1 MDMNDNVLKSIPLFA
16 DLRDEILEKIFNLMQ
31 KRVYKR
37 HNMILMEED
46 IGDSLFILNKGSVK
60 ITRLSDDGREVILS
74 ILGEGDFFGEMS
86 IFDGESRSANVI
98 ALEDSEVFILKRG
111 DFLDLLEKHPQIAI
125 TLLQEMAIR
134 LRRSDQQIEGLS
146 LSDAESRIAMSII
159 RFAEDLGVIRQGQ
172 VIIEKLPFQQ
182 DIANMAGTSRE
193 TVSRM
198 LKMLELKGWIERQGR
213 RMVIT
218 RYDDFVKEF
227 G

>member
-1 MDMNDNVLKSIPLFA
+1 MEYNVIKNIPLFA
-16 DLRDEILEKIFNLMQ
+16 DLKDDIVQKIFNLMQ
-31 KRVYKR
+31 KRVYKKG
-37 HNMILMEED
+37 NIILMEEEF
-46 IGDSLFILNKGSVK
+46 GDTLFVLTRGSVK

-86 IFDGESRSANVI
+86 IFDGENRSANVI

-111 DFLDLLEKHPQIAI
+111 DFLDLLERHPKIAI
-125 TLLQEMAIR
+125 VLLQEMAMR

-146 LSDAESRIAMSII
+146 LSDAENRIAMSLL
-159 RFAEDLGVIRQGQ
+159 RLAEDLGVIKQGQ
-172 VIIEKLPFQQ
+172 VVIENLPYQQ

-198 LKMLELKGWIERQGR
+198 LTLLQRKGYIQKRGRQLI
-213 RMVIT
+213 IT
-218 RYDDFVKEF
+218 NYDEFVKQF

>member
-1 MDMNDNVLKSIPLFA
+1 MKENVLKNIPLFA
-16 DLRDEILEKIFNLMQ
+16 DIRDEILEKIFDLVQ

-37 HNMILMEED
+37 NNIILMEED
-46 IGDSLFILNKGSVK
+46 AGDTLFILSKGSVK

-74 ILGEGDFFGEMS
+74 ILGDGDFFGEMS

-111 DFLDLLEKHPQIAI
+111 DFLDLLEKHPKIAI
-125 TLLQEMAIR
+125 ALLQEMAVR

-146 LSDAESRIAMSII
+146 LSDAENRIAMSII
-159 RFAEDLGVIRQGQ
+159 RLAEDLGVIKMGQ
-172 VIIEKLPFQQ
+172 VIINNLPFQQ

-198 LKMLELKGWIERQGR
+198 LNALERKGLIQRKGR
-213 RMVIT
+213 KLIIT
-218 RYDDFVKEF
+218 NYDEFVREF

>member
-1 MDMNDNVLKSIPLFA
+1 MKDNVLKNIPLFA
-16 DLRDEILEKIFNLMQ
+16 DIKDEILEKIFDLVQ

-37 HNMILMEED
+37 NNIILMEED
-46 IGDSLFILNKGSVK
+46 VGDTLFILNEGSVK

-74 ILGEGDFFGEMS
+74 ILGDGDFFGEMS

-98 ALEDSEVFILKRG
+98 ALEDSKVFILKRG
-111 DFLDLLEKHPQIAI
+111 DFLDLLEKHPKIAI
-125 TLLQEMAIR
+125 ALLQEMTVR

-159 RFAEDLGVIRQGQ
+159 RLAEDLGVIKMGQ
-172 VIIEKLPFQQ
+172 VIINNLPFQQ

-198 LKMLELKGWIERQGR
+198 LKALERKGLIQRKGR
-213 RMVIT
+213 KLIIT
-218 RYDDFVKEF
+218 NYDEFVKEF